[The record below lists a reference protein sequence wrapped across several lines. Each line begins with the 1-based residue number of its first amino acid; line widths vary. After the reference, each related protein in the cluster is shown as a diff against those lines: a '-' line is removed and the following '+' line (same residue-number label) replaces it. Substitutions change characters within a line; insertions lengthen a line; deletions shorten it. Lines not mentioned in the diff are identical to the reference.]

1 MKVELK
7 HGRVSLCL
15 HELSPASARDQ
26 SHPLLLLHE
35 LASNAAAWSD
45 EWRSWQGP
53 VYALDFSGHG
63 ESEHATGRSY
73 YPEFFVMDA
82 DLALQAIGDSAYL
95 AGAGIGAY
103 VAMLLAGSRPDRI
116 PAALL
121 LPGRG
126 LASGGESP
134 NFDRDKRGVRPWE
147 ARIAAAARSDSQAAD
162 PFVATCEG
170 DLRPLDYV
178 SDFAGAARSLLFS
191 DAVSPEDPDEGSLAW
206 WRTARKSPS
215 ARSASPDLA
224 RALDELAR

>member
-1 MKVELK
+1 MELK
-7 HGRVSLCL
+7 HGRVSLRL
-15 HELSPASARDQ
+15 HKLSPASAGD
-26 SHPLLLLHE
+26 SSPPLLMLHE
-35 LASNAAAWSD
+35 LASSAAAWGD

-53 VYALDFSGHG
+53 VYALDFAGHG
-63 ESEHATGRSY
+63 ESEHAIGRSY
-73 YPEFFVMDA
+73 YPEFFVIDA
-82 DLALQAIGDSAYL
+82 DLALHAIGDSAYL

-134 NFDRDKRGVRPWE
+134 NFDRDQQGVRAWE
-147 ARIAAAARSDSQAAD
+147 ARIEGAARTDSQADD

-178 SDFAGAARSLLFS
+178 SDFANAARSLLFS
-191 DAVSPEDPDEGSLAW
+191 DAVSPVDPEEGSLAW
-206 WRTARKSPS
+206 WRTARTSPN

-224 RALDELAR
+224 RALDELAP

>member
-1 MKVELK
+1 MELK
-7 HGRVSLCL
+7 HGRVSLRL
-15 HELSPASARDQ
+15 HELSAARASGQ
-26 SHPLLLLHE
+26 SPLLLLHE
-35 LASNAAAWSD
+35 LGSSAAAWSD

-63 ESEHATGRSY
+63 ESDHAIGRSY

-82 DLALQAIGDSAYL
+82 DLALEAIGDEAHL

-126 LASGGESP
+126 LASGGEAP
-134 NFDRDKRGVRPWE
+134 DFDRGQSGVSSWQ
-147 ARIAAAARSDSQAAD
+147 ARLDAAAREFPNATD

-178 SDFAGAARSLLFS
+178 SDFAKGARRLLFS
-191 DAVSPEDPDEGSLAW
+191 DAVAPEDSDAGSLAW
-206 WRTARKSPS
+206 WRSAMQSPS
-215 ARSASPDLA
+215 AHSAPADLGA
-224 RALDELAR
+224 ALRALAG